1 MNALNV
7 KKLYLYMFI
16 GHLLHIVRGV
26 QPTHHISPTQPNPTH
41 MGRVGLGWVEP
52 MGLTIFI
59 IIIII
64 NKLSKKNTNINIL
77 KKPKN

>member
-1 MNALNV
+1 
-7 KKLYLYMFI
+7 
-16 GHLLHIVRGV
+16 
-26 QPTHHISPTQPNPTH
+26 

-64 NKLSKKNTNINIL
+64 NKLSKKYTNINIL